1 MRLPGIVGA
10 TAHKKGQTH
19 TTKRARTAG
28 PQGASARRHKAF
40 ELSTTDRRIL
50 TGLDANG
57 VADIS
62 ERAMFLGQMAHE
74 TNGFRRLRENLA
86 YSAKRLHEVFP
97 KKFKTV
103 ADAKKVV
110 DQGQAAIAEAVYGG
124 RADLGNSEV
133 GDGARFIGRGYIHLT
148 GRANYKAA
156 GTATGL
162 DLINHPELAE
172 VPENALT
179 IAIWYWKAHPDLRLK
194 ARAGDVKG
202 ATKIIN
208 GGENGLADRGVRYRQ
223 YLEVLRSA
231 TEPEEL
237 GPISPRLP

>member
-1 MRLPGIVGA
+1 MRLPGIIGA
-10 TAHKKGQTH
+10 TAHNKEQTR
-19 TTKRARTAG
+19 TTKRARTPG
-28 PQGASARRHKAF
+28 PQGASARRNKAF

-57 VADIS
+57 MADIS

-74 TNGFRRLRENLA
+74 TDGFRRLRENFS

-110 DQGQAAIAEAVYGG
+110 EQGQAAIAEAVYGG

-148 GRANYKAA
+148 GRANYIAA

-172 VPENALT
+172 IPENALT
-179 IAIWYWKAHPDLRLK
+179 IAIWYWKARPDLRVK

-202 ATKIIN
+202 ATRIIN
-208 GGENGLADRGVRYRQ
+208 GGENGLADRQVRYRE
-223 YLEVLRSA
+223 YLRVLSDTTYPGEVG
-231 TEPEEL
+231 TTP
-237 GPISPRLP
+237 PLP